1 MKPLYYFTTEG
12 RVRENILLRFHNS
25 ALVKKLRARTIQDLK
40 PVYDNKG
47 AWVEG
52 SDVVGRKFFIKA
64 PTIRM
69 CFYKP
74 EEVAVAHVL
83 DEDMELLD
91 KLLTAANKC
100 KPPCRYCGGNCHND
114 ERYSCDGYAGD
125 IDGLYKRG

>member
-74 EEVAVAHVL
+74 EEVAFAHVH

-100 KPPCRYCGGNCHND
+100 KPPC
-114 ERYSCDGYAGD
+114 
-125 IDGLYKRG
+125 